1 MGTPQ
6 HTDNTLAAQI
16 VERWAK
22 GKPLLAT
29 TGKPS
34 GYYRLTNY
42 LRDYIATHNTLPT
55 GIHTM
60 PEGCDSNN
68 NIEPSF
74 PVNFDAIKR

>member
-1 MGTPQ
+1 MDTPQ
-6 HTDNTLAAQI
+6 NTDNALAEHI

-22 GKPLLAT
+22 GKPLLDT

-42 LRDYIATHNTLPT
+42 LRDYIATHKTLPT

-60 PEGCDSNN
+60 PEGRDGNN

-74 PVNFDAIKR
+74 PVNFDTIP